1 VGALLL
7 FAHIRAPVGAS
18 PTEQEHPITMS
29 THSKHDSNSSNTSG
43 GNKRAYAKTDAR
55 TRLSAERER
64 EQRVAAL
71 RKKLLIG
78 ISAVVVVAVGAGVAV
93 AAANSGSSGS
103 GSAAVTVPANTTGTN
118 GTVITYGKADA
129 ANTLDVYEDFRCPI
143 CDKLERADGATIKQ
157 LADDG
162 TYKIQYHMGTFL
174 DDNLGGSGSVT
185 ALAAAGAALNE
196 STAKYE
202 AFRTVLYANQPDEQN
217 DGFASTDTLLALASK
232 VPGLRSAAFDAA
244 VRNGTYKPWAEQV
257 GAAFD
262 SSGVTGTPTVL
273 LNGTT
278 LTRFGGSGHP
288 VTPAQYQALVRQTL
302 AAKK

>member
-1 VGALLL
+1 M
-7 FAHIRAPVGAS
+7 
-18 PTEQEHPITMS
+18 PTKKNHS
-29 THSKHDSNSSNTSG
+29 TTGPTRPTPS
-43 GNKRAYAKTDAR
+43 AR
-55 TRLSAERER
+55 D
-64 EQRVAAL
+64 RVAAERARARRSAVL
-71 RKKLLIG
+71 RRNALITLA
-78 ISAVVVVAVGAGVAV
+78 AVVVVAAGVGGSIAL
-93 AAANSGSSGS
+93 AGGSSPKATAP
-103 GSAAVTVPANTTGTN
+103 SASVTVPAHTSGPG
-118 GTVITYGKADA
+118 GTVIVYGKADA

-162 TYKIQYHMGTFL
+162 TYRIQYHMGTFL

-257 GAAFD
+257 GAAFAG
-262 SSGVTGTPTVL
+262 SGVTGTPTVL

-278 LTRFGGSGHP
+278 LTLFDSGSGDP

>member
-1 VGALLL
+1 MPTKKNPSTT
-7 FAHIRAPVGAS
+7 RPTAS
-18 PTEQEHPITMS
+18 
-29 THSKHDSNSSNTSG
+29 
-43 GNKRAYAKTDAR
+43 AR
-55 TRLSAERER
+55 D
-64 EQRVAAL
+64 RVAAERARARRTAVL
-71 RKKLLIG
+71 RRNALITLA
-78 ISAVVVVAVGAGVAV
+78 AVVVVAAGVGGSIAL
-93 AAANSGSSGS
+93 AGGSSPK
-103 GSAAVTVPANTTGTN
+103 AAPGTSVTVPAHTSGPG
-118 GTVITYGKADA
+118 GTVIVYGNADA
-129 ANTLDVYEDFRCPI
+129 PNTLDVYEDFRCPI
-143 CDKLERADGATIKQ
+143 CDKLERADGATIKE

-196 STAKYE
+196 SMAKYE

-257 GAAFD
+257 GAAFAG
-262 SSGVTGTPTVL
+262 SGVTGTPTVL

-278 LTRFGGSGHP
+278 LTLFGGSGDP